1 MATHHYFRSK
11 DEKFL
16 DRVLGRELL
25 LNLLDLAVRCD
36 GVVNGDFEINIILAI
51 IATIKKGPERSQRS
65 HQ

>member
-16 DRVLGRELL
+16 DRVLGKELL

>member
-16 DRVLGRELL
+16 DRVPGRKLL

-51 IATIKKGPERSQRS
+51 IATIKKGPERSKRS

>member
-51 IATIKKGPERSQRS
+51 IATIKKGPERSKRS
-65 HQ
+65 NQ

>member
-36 GVVNGDFEINIILAI
+36 GVVNGVFEINIILAGAGEEQEESPM
-51 IATIKKGPERSQRS
+51 IALD
-65 HQ
+65 

>member
-25 LNLLDLAVRCD
+25 LNLLDLAVRCNRD
-36 GVVNGDFEINIILAI
+36 IEINIILAI
-51 IATIKKGPERSQRS
+51 IATIKKGPERSKRS